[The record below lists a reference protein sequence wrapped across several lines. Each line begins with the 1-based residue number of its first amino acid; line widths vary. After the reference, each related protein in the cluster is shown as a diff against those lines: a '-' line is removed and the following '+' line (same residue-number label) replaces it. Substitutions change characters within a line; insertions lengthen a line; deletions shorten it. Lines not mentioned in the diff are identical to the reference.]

1 MVAGWYE
8 ARPRAGTSSMGDRFA
23 SSWVPY
29 NFASVSPL
37 ASTTAALHLLPVLQP
52 LQPSAGGKLAAGE
65 PGPEEAPAAA
75 PTADVADVASLL
87 QAAQDETGGCLEDDH
102 CPSVT
107 EQLDWN
113 SAALLA
119 QLKDVRPGLF
129 APPPV
134 TEAPALSVLGD
145 EEPGA
150 PALAFSSG
158 QPTSSP
164 REGRQPNPPA
174 AAAVAPSSSGS
185 APAPPERISAAVVR
199 SDPPRSLPKRT
210 NVRAVPVEVSL
221 SDSAALK
228 RALEAFAELPA
239 NTLSSWHVAELRR
252 AVVSDA
258 GSQALPTVPEPLILD
273 VSRRLQLR
281 IVASMVPLNTTSPLT
296 AACTQAAVD
305 AMECALVLV
314 TFMMAPGS
322 VAVLRVEETCE
333 AAIDLLRLVMRRV
346 VFPARDPS
354 FEPLAPVNQKRPW
367 KPSSGGGSDTGS
379 EGGTDEEDAA
389 AQSDGDA
396 VWDNRPSPRRARGR
410 RRRRASRS
418 DARVPPPDAL
428 LSLCCRVV
436 RVWGEALEAHDGP
449 EEFGGAQASRLALVL
464 LRCLS
469 VSGVAELQLCAC
481 STIGVVF
488 RYYEATRHDVLSEL
502 LHKVNRLPVGRSDLR
517 RFRVGSP
524 GVQPPMVRVSSALFV
539 QLVHI
544 LGGLAEQELGLVAG
558 GPGTRPACVQ
568 PRGADSPPDA
578 VPHVAHLQA
587 VVRMQGAV
595 RVFVDALV
603 APAFAARDAAARDA
617 KFRDVKGRDGDVDA
631 VTVFVE
637 DILVLYGLPEWPGAD
652 TVVQLLFLSLSK
664 YQQQSAAAKGGPA
677 RGADAFTRASVFA
690 WLGALAARLQAE
702 AVADAEWCAAVPA
715 VTDDGDA
722 GGACGGAHGLA
733 KDRNVLCRA
742 AVLAACR
749 PPARGG
755 LRLRCS
761 ALFWQT
767 QWVVDDS
774 RTAMKQTTKT
784 DTCGSPP
791 ALPAGVRGPR
801 EPETLSTAPGM
812 VQSVAL
818 DGADAG
824 STVGGVSAAAA
835 SRWLTHRRAVVVRL
849 LDRVLDAVMAG
860 FSESVPTVRT
870 QALKAMGLVAS
881 VDPLSVQARA
891 NFVIAIRSCCMDV
904 SVLVRDAALSL
915 LCNVFSTVDSLD
927 AVVGTT
933 GSTSRPRQ
941 DVSASV
947 VRRFDATFVSN
958 VLPVV
963 SGRLLD
969 TATSVRKRA
978 VGILSQVA
986 ADAFLLLLSVR
997 RSTAMF
1003 ENDNRLGDTE
1013 RLVVDVCA
1021 LLVTRLAD
1029 TEDSVRFASQFAL
1042 RAVLFGH
1049 AVEKGPR
1056 GFRAAGR
1063 RDGPFAAL
1071 VAPSDLVV
1079 ERTRASILV
1088 GTVAK
1093 APASAGI
1100 RSLVEVVDESLL
1112 AAERPA
1118 LSRLLSLVV
1127 AELLGADLGTTESS
1141 PERARARADVLQRV
1155 DVCAGAQQSPA
1166 NVAAV
1171 GSETAAH
1178 DSVSTAVG
1186 SLALS
1191 PNLESAA
1198 QRRIACSHIVSAFA
1212 AVDASLVFP
1221 HCSLLAPLLKG
1232 LDGVPRYQ
1240 VMVASHVL
1248 DTIERVIPVVR
1259 PVPSELVGELEEDL
1273 SLLIC
1278 THRDEQL
1285 AAAAI
1290 KCLCAISPVGCTADG
1305 GGNARRSSST
1315 NREVVGS
1322 ARSGSSPAASV
1333 SSKADAVGS
1342 VRCTKRVRFRP
1353 ASPVEAVP
1361 ETLARQFY
1369 QYLRDNQDAVR
1380 DGNPSFYMNAGV
1392 ALVRLGL
1399 FCRYGA
1405 FETATTTAY
1414 YKVLEGFASTSS
1426 LDWTERHPLREAALE
1441 GLAHV
1446 VIRRRDLLLSAVP
1459 FFAASLRQ
1467 PGLEGGQADA
1477 KAQLRV
1483 LDDLHDMLL
1492 SEDFRVQPSVATVAG
1507 KSHPDGKTG
1516 TTLPSAAAAAGDALA
1531 MEDDPDAGSLTA
1543 AVQSLQLDL
1552 INLAVSADARIR
1564 HRVATILDLT
1574 VRHGVL
1580 LASALVAPLVGL
1592 ISDRA
1597 TMQTSVAAL
1606 RALEFISSRHSY
1618 LLTSRFVD
1626 GVSSAYLV
1634 ASEGA
1639 GSPMCSSLAN
1649 ISSADSPVGKPPA
1662 VCPLALAV
1670 DPLTGYSRLS
1680 GAVALVATPRRKVVL
1695 ESLLKAIHA
1704 CSKEADPGASVT
1716 RRALSAGGVR
1726 VSTSRRSS
1734 PELAFIAS
1742 TICSIDFGCVS
1753 GAGPPS
1759 TEKPAGGGTGS
1770 SAADA
1775 KAKNGRDEI
1784 AFVVTTA
1791 GRLVSSTG
1799 HSLFSA
1805 ATVALKAASCD
1816 VADLQSLAARS
1827 VPLCYLLLVK
1837 RHFVEGLRGGGLAR
1851 GSDTL
1856 PATECLSS
1864 GAQQFDSPLYKMD
1877 AALLSAN
1884 ADEATWRQQL
1894 RVFCHLMDTDEAI
1907 EAAPGRSPVGARGR
1921 RSRRAT

>member
-1 MVAGWYE
+1 M
-8 ARPRAGTSSMGDRFA
+8 
-23 SSWVPY
+23 
-29 NFASVSPL
+29 
-37 ASTTAALHLLPVLQP
+37 
-52 LQPSAGGKLAAGE
+52 
-65 PGPEEAPAAA
+65 
-75 PTADVADVASLL
+75 
-87 QAAQDETGGCLEDDH
+87 EDDH

-107 EQLDWN
+107 ELDWN

-134 TEAPALSVLGD
+134 TEAAALSVLGD

-150 PALAFSSG
+150 PALASSLG
-158 QPTSSP
+158 QPSSSA
-164 REGRQPNPPA
+164 REGRQPDPPA
-174 AAAVAPSSSGS
+174 AAAAAPSSSGS
-185 APAPPERISAAVVR
+185 APAPPERVSAAVVR

-210 NVRAVPVEVSL
+210 SVRAVPVEVSL
-221 SDSAALK
+221 IDSAALK
-228 RALEAFAELPA
+228 RALGAFAELPA
-239 NTLSSWHVAELRR
+239 SSLSSWHVAELRR

-258 GSQALPTVPEPLILD
+258 GSRALPTVPEPLILD
-273 VSRRLQLR
+273 VSRRLQLH

-314 TFMMAPGS
+314 TFMMTPGS

-333 AAIDLLRLVMRRV
+333 AVIDLLRLVMRRL

-354 FEPLAPVNQKRPW
+354 FEPLAPVNQKRPCR
-367 KPSSGGGSDTGS
+367 PSSGGGSDTGS

-428 LSLCCRVV
+428 LTLCCRVV

-469 VSGVAELQLCAC
+469 VSGVTELQLCAC

-488 RYYEATRHDVLSEL
+488 RYYETSRHDLLSEL

-524 GVQPPMVRVSSALFV
+524 GVQPSMVRVSSALFV

-544 LGGLAEQELGLVAG
+544 LGGLTEQELGPVAG
-558 GPGTRPACVQ
+558 SPGARPACVR
-568 PRGADSPPDA
+568 PGGADSPQDA

-595 RVFVDALV
+595 RAFVDALV
-603 APAFAARDAAARDA
+603 APAFTARDAAARDA

-637 DILVLYGLPEWPGAD
+637 DVLVLYGLPEWPGAD

-664 YQQQSAAAKGGPA
+664 FQQQSAAAKGAPS

-722 GGACGGAHGLA
+722 AGACGGAHGLPQ
-733 KDRNVLCRA
+733 DQNVLCRA

-774 RTAMKQTTKT
+774 RTAMKRATKT

-791 ALPAGVRGPR
+791 ALPAGVRGPSV
-801 EPETLSTAPGM
+801 PETLPTTPGI

-818 DGADAG
+818 DGAGAG
-824 STVGGVSAAAA
+824 STVSGVSAATA

-860 FSESVPTVRT
+860 FSASVPTVRT

-986 ADAFLLLLSVR
+986 TDAFLLLLSVR

-1029 TEDSVRFASQFAL
+1029 AEDSVRFSSQFAL

-1049 AVEKGPR
+1049 ASEKGPR

-1071 VAPSDLVV
+1071 LAPSDLVV
-1079 ERTRASILV
+1079 ERTRASILI

-1141 PERARARADVLQRV
+1141 PERARARADVLQHV
-1155 DVCAGAQQSPA
+1155 DACAGAQSPA

-1171 GSETAAH
+1171 GSETAANG
-1178 DSVSTAVG
+1178 SASTAVG

-1191 PNLESAA
+1191 PDLESAA

-1221 HCSLLAPLLKG
+1221 YCSLLAPLLKG

-1290 KCLCAISPVGCTADG
+1290 KCLCAISPVGCAADR

-1315 NREVVGS
+1315 NGEVVGS
-1322 ARSGSSPAASV
+1322 APSGSSPAASV
-1333 SSKADAVGS
+1333 SAKADAVGS
-1342 VRCTKRVRFRP
+1342 VRCTTRVRFRP

-1507 KSHPDGKTG
+1507 KSHQDGKTG
-1516 TTLPSAAAAAGDALA
+1516 TTLPSATAAAGDALA

-1564 HRVATILDLT
+1564 HRVAAILDLT

-1626 GVSSAYLV
+1626 GVLSAYLV
-1634 ASEGA
+1634 ASECA
-1639 GSPMCSSLAN
+1639 GSPMSSPLAD
-1649 ISSADSPVGKPPA
+1649 ISSADGPVGKPPA

-1680 GAVALVATPRRKVVL
+1680 SAVALVAVPRRKVVL

-1704 CSKEADPGASVT
+1704 CSKEVEPGASVT

-1753 GAGPPS
+1753 SAGPPS

-1784 AFVVTTA
+1784 AFIVTTA

-1805 ATVALKAASCD
+1805 ATVALKAASGD
-1816 VADLQSLAARS
+1816 VADLQSLAVRS

-1837 RHFVEGLRGGGLAR
+1837 RHFVEGLRGGGLTR
-1851 GSDTL
+1851 GPDTL

-1864 GAQQFDSPLYKMD
+1864 GAEQFDSPLYKMD

>member
-1 MVAGWYE
+1 MAHSDDPSLAFPLSAAV
-8 ARPRAGTSSMGDRFA
+8 
-23 SSWVPY
+23 SWRLFCMLV
-29 NFASVSPL
+29 FISIR
-37 ASTTAALHLLPVLQP
+37 
-52 LQPSAGGKLAAGE
+52 
-65 PGPEEAPAAA
+65 
-75 PTADVADVASLL
+75 
-87 QAAQDETGGCLEDDH
+87 GGCLEDDH

-113 SAALLA
+113 SAALLTE
-119 QLKDVRPGLF
+119 LKGVRPGLF

-134 TEAPALSVLGD
+134 TETAALSVLGG
-145 EEPGA
+145 EEAGA
-150 PALAFSSG
+150 PALASSLR
-158 QPTSSP
+158 QPASSP
-164 REGRQPNPPA
+164 REGRQLNPP
-174 AAAVAPSSSGS
+174 
-185 APAPPERISAAVVR
+185 SAAVVAPSFSGSSPPSDR
-199 SDPPRSLPKRT
+199 VSAAVVSCDPPRSVLKRT

-221 SDSAALK
+221 NDSAKLK
-228 RALEAFAELPA
+228 RALEAFTELPA
-239 NTLSSWHVAELRR
+239 DTLSSWHVAELRR
-252 AVVSDA
+252 AVLSDA
-258 GSQALPTVPEPLILD
+258 GSRTLPTVPEPLILD

-305 AMECALVLV
+305 AMECALILV
-314 TFMMAPGS
+314 TFMMTPGS
-322 VAVLRVEETCE
+322 VAVLRIEETCE
-333 AAIDLLRLVMRRV
+333 ATIDLLRLVLRRV

-354 FEPLAPVNQKRPW
+354 FEPLAPVNHKRSY
-367 KPSSGGGSDTGS
+367 KPSTGGGSNTGS
-379 EGGTDEEDAA
+379 EGDTDEEDAA
-389 AQSDGDA
+389 AQSDGD
-396 VWDNRPSPRRARGR
+396 VLWDTRLSPRRARGC

-418 DARVPPPDAL
+418 DARIPPPDAL

-449 EEFGGAQASRLALVL
+449 EEFGGTQASRLALVL

-469 VSGVAELQLCAC
+469 VSGVTELQLCAC
-481 STIGVVF
+481 STICVVF
-488 RYYEATRHDVLSEL
+488 RYYEASRHDLLTEL
-502 LHKVNRLPVGRSDLR
+502 LHKVNRLPMGRSDLR
-517 RFRVGSP
+517 RFRVGPP

-544 LGGLAEQELGLVAG
+544 LGGLTEEELRPVAG
-558 GPGTRPACVQ
+558 IPGTRPSRVQ
-568 PRGADSPPDA
+568 QGGAHSQDA
-578 VPHVAHLQA
+578 VPHVTHLQA
-587 VVRMQGAV
+587 VIRMQAAV

-603 APAFAARDAAARDA
+603 APAFTARDAAARDA

-637 DILVLYGLPEWPGAD
+637 DVLVLYGLPEWPGAD

-664 YQQQSAAAKGGPA
+664 FQQQSTAAKGGPA
-677 RGADAFTRASVFA
+677 RGVDAFTRASVFA
-690 WLGALAARLQAE
+690 WFGALAARLQAE

-715 VTDDGDA
+715 VTDDRGA
-722 GGACGGAHGLA
+722 AGACGATHGPTE
-733 KDRNVLCRA
+733 DRNVLCRA

-755 LRLRCS
+755 LHLRCS

-774 RTAMKQTTKT
+774 RTAMKHATKK
-784 DTCGSPP
+784 DTCASSP
-791 ALPAGVRGPR
+791 ALPTGVRGPG
-801 EPETLSTAPGM
+801 EPETSPTAAGT
-812 VQSVAL
+812 VQFVAL
-818 DGADAG
+818 DCASAG
-824 STVGGVSAAAA
+824 STVGSVSAAAA

-849 LDRVLDAVMAG
+849 LDRVLDAIMAG

-891 NFVIAIRSCCMDV
+891 DFVIAIRSCCMDV

-927 AVVGTT
+927 AVVGTS
-933 GSTSRPRQ
+933 GSTYRFRQ
-941 DVSASV
+941 DVSTSV

-978 VGILSQVA
+978 VGILSQVV
-986 ADAFLLLLSVR
+986 ADAFLILLSVR
-997 RSTAMF
+997 RSTAVF

-1029 TEDSVRFASQFAL
+1029 AEDSVRFASQFAL

-1049 AVEKGPR
+1049 ASEKGPR

-1071 VAPSDLVV
+1071 LAPSDLVV

-1093 APASAGI
+1093 APVSTGI

-1118 LSRLLSLVV
+1118 LLRLLSLVV
-1127 AELLGADLGTTESS
+1127 AELLGADLGATESS
-1141 PERARARADVLQRV
+1141 PERARARAVVLQRV
-1155 DVCAGAQQSPA
+1155 DACAGAQQSSA

-1171 GSETAAH
+1171 DSETAAN

-1191 PNLESAA
+1191 PDLECAA
-1198 QRRIACSHIVSAFA
+1198 QRRIACSRIVSALA
-1212 AVDASLVFP
+1212 MVDANLVFP
-1221 HCSLLAPLLKG
+1221 YCSLLAPLLKG
-1232 LDGVPRYQ
+1232 LDGVPQYQ
-1240 VMVASHVL
+1240 VMIASHVL
-1248 DTIERVIPVVR
+1248 DAIERVIPVVR

-1273 SLLIC
+1273 SLVIC

-1290 KCLCAISPVGCTADG
+1290 KCLCAISPVGCAADRG
-1305 GGNARRSSST
+1305 VHARRSSST
-1315 NREVVGS
+1315 NGEVVGS
-1322 ARSGSSPAASV
+1322 APSGSSPAAAV
-1333 SSKADAVGS
+1333 SATADAVGS

-1369 QYLRDNQDAVR
+1369 QYLLDNQSAVK
-1380 DGNPSFYMNAGV
+1380 DGSPSFYMNAGV

-1399 FCRYGA
+1399 FCRYGT

-1414 YKVLEGFASTSS
+1414 YKVLQGFASTSS

-1477 KAQLRV
+1477 RAQLRV

-1492 SEDFRVQPSVATVAG
+1492 SEDFRAQPSRAAVG
-1507 KSHPDGKTG
+1507 DRSHQDGNTG
-1516 TTLPSAAAAAGDALA
+1516 TTLPSATAAADDALS

-1552 INLAVSADARIR
+1552 INLAVNADARIR
-1564 HRVATILDLT
+1564 HRVAAILDLT

-1580 LASALVAPLVGL
+1580 LASALVAPLIGL
-1592 ISDRA
+1592 IADRA

-1626 GVSSAYLV
+1626 GVLAAFFV
-1634 ASEGA
+1634 ASESA
-1639 GSPMCSSLAN
+1639 GSPMVSPLADTASIN
-1649 ISSADSPVGKPPA
+1649 SPIGKPPA
-1662 VCPLALAV
+1662 GCPLALAV
-1670 DPLTGYSRLS
+1670 DPLTGCSRLS
-1680 GAVALVATPRRKVVL
+1680 SAVALVAVPRRKVVL
-1695 ESLLKAIHA
+1695 ESLLKAIHGR
-1704 CSKEADPGASVT
+1704 SKEAEPGASVT

-1726 VSTSRRSS
+1726 VSTCRRSF

-1753 GAGPPS
+1753 SAGPPS
-1759 TEKPAGGGTGS
+1759 TEKSAGGGTGS

-1784 AFVVTTA
+1784 AFIVTTA

-1816 VADLQSLAARS
+1816 VADLQSLAVRS

-1851 GSDTL
+1851 GPDAL
-1856 PATECLSS
+1856 PVAECLSS
-1864 GAQQFDSPLYKMD
+1864 EAQQFESPLYKMD

-1907 EAAPGRSPVGARGR
+1907 EATAGRSPVGARGR